1 MGSVKVAEGEEK
13 GKLHDM
19 SFLKTHDTPKMFTG
33 GSVETNSYLFSCP
46 GGNLLIDAPE
56 GADEAFK
63 ESKIS
68 LLFLTHGH
76 FDHVWD
82 AAKIVRNHGCPVFMH
97 GITEAMMADRNLL
110 RRFGMD
116 LEVEPVLANERIEE
130 GKYSFLG
137 RDFEVFE
144 VPGHCPGSLCL
155 LSLGN
160 GNQSGE
166 LFGGDVLFAGGVGR
180 WDLPGG
186 DREILLSGIHTKLM
200 PLSGET
206 IVYPGHG
213 PSTTIGREK
222 VANPYLQVISR

>member
-1 MGSVKVAEGEEK
+1 MGFVKVAEGEEK
-13 GKLHDM
+13 GKLPDM
-19 SFLKTHDTPKMFTG
+19 RKNETPHTLKTFTG
-33 GSVETNSYLFSCP
+33 GVVDTNAYFYECP
-46 GGNLLIDAPE
+46 EGNILIDAPE
-56 GADEAFK
+56 GAAEAFK
-63 ESKIS
+63 EAKIS

-82 AAKIVRNHGCPVFMH
+82 AAEIVRQHRCPVFMH
-97 GITEAMMADRNLL
+97 SVTEAMMADKNLL

-116 LEVEPVLANERIEE
+116 LEVEPLIADQRIGE

-155 LSLGN
+155 YAEGQEGN
-160 GNQSGE
+160 PST

-186 DREILLSGIHTKLM
+186 DHDVLISGIQTKLL
-200 PLSGET
+200 PLPPET
-206 IVYPGHG
+206 IVHAGHG

-222 VANPYLQVISR
+222 SANPYLQEIIS